1 MTKVKYLKTIGFNS
15 NQPIGRG
22 FNYPYDIDF
31 SEDGRI
37 FLINRRPT
45 PAPSGIRIQIFTFN
59 EEWLGEFVTGPGKED
74 DQFTVPVCLAI
85 SDDDQVFITDEYLNE
100 VKIFDNQGGFVKRWG
115 SDYLKGPA
123 GIAHT
128 EDGNLLVVE
137 QYANRISKYS
147 RDGDLLSSWGKEG
160 DKQGQFNLPW
170 GLTTDSDNNVYVAD
184 WRNDR
189 VQKFTEEG
197 EFISSYGESGEGP
210 GQFHRPSSVAV
221 GSDGTIFVADWGN
234 ERVQV
239 LSPDGEFQQNLAG
252 EATLSKWAEEWLEVN
267 LDEYDLRKESDLD
280 VKDLPDHLQNPYH
293 TASQTEPIF
302 WGPVSV
308 KIDDKDQLF
317 VTEHSR
323 HRIQVYK

>member
-1 MTKVKYLKTIGFNS
+1 M
-15 NQPIGRG
+15 
-22 FNYPYDIDF
+22 
-31 SEDGRI
+31 
-37 FLINRRPT
+37 
-45 PAPSGIRIQIFTFN
+45 
-59 EEWLGEFVTGPGKED
+59 
-74 DQFTVPVCLAI
+74 PVCLAI
-85 SDDDQVFITDEYLNE
+85 SEDDQVFITDEYLNE

-147 RDGDLLSSWGKEG
+147 RDGDLLHSWGEEG

-170 GLTTDSDNNVYVAD
+170 GLTIDSDNNVYVAD

-197 EFISSYGESGEGP
+197 DFISSYGESGEGP

-308 KIDDKDQLF
+308 KIDDEDQLF